1 METALTTRRPSTR
14 LVRRL
19 IVAVLAVVAVGAA
32 SLPLWGGSASAAGY
46 NSGVKYVDFR
56 DGATACFDG
65 QYPIE
70 MDDEVRNSK
79 LMLEPTGLAARV

>member
-1 METALTTRRPSTR
+1 MVE
-14 LVRRL
+14 
-19 IVAVLAVVAVGAA
+19 AA
-32 SLPLWGGSASAAGY
+32 QAHSSH
-46 NSGVKYVDFR
+46 FC
-56 DGATACFDG
+56 TACFDG